1 MIAVVLIFSTL
12 MRHSDNGHGAILV
25 LGTLQVAQSC
35 KMLEMHA
42 DIKPAAGT
50 ADAYDFA
57 IVGADEAIAA
67 LRCAALTVIGHE
79 CQASFYLL
87 GLRGT
92 DIQVIQC
99 CPAFLC
105 NVALRAGADV
115 QPLTQLMMLSRGGWK
130 GKPVVVLGRKE
141 DVPMGLLPL
150 VSIVARPVKHA
161 RLVTALLKATALMR
175 SKAQVSAD

>member
-1 MIAVVLIFSTL
+1 M
-12 MRHSDNGHGAILV
+12 V
-25 LGTLQVAQSC
+25 LGVVQVAQSC

-67 LRCAALTVIGHE
+67 LRCADLALVGCE
-79 CQASFYLL
+79 CQATLQPV
-87 GLRGT
+87 GLKAIDMHVTQSRT
-92 DIQVIQC
+92 E
-99 CPAFLC
+99 FLC
-105 NVALRAGADV
+105 NVALKACADAR
-115 QPLTQLMMLSRGGWK
+115 PLTWLTMPSRGGWK